1 MANEAAEKAEL
12 RVDTVVTP
20 VESAENRTSK
30 ASEVSPEIMKARL
43 EKALSDIKRLEVE
56 RDEYK
61 RQFDLIA
68 ASSSWRVTAPLRK
81 VGKLMRGVFPL
92 FGRGELGVE
101 PVILRS
107 LERKGSGFA
116 ITGPTPTF
124 DLECTG
130 GALGSKSLVPGLYS
144 FEAEVV
150 TAKGTLCFFLYFGRS
165 NGSEKAFGETERVLF
180 SFDSQKKS
188 RTLLRVPEGIR
199 YLRLE
204 VYDFD
209 GEFSISQIKLRH
221 LGSLNVGALVFNNFI
236 RPLLGNPRLLIAKTR
251 KAFHCVREGGLGAL
265 KAKLFGGQATDNYGE
280 WVARFDSFSGS
291 EVENIRSEAEKLAR
305 KPKISVVTPVF
316 NPPINHFRACL
327 NSVLTQGYQNWELCL
342 SDDCSTDPEVR
353 NVIEEYCAKDQRIKA
368 VFRDSSGHI
377 SAATNSALTIATGDY
392 IAFLDHD
399 DELTPDALYLVAR
412 ELNLHPEA
420 QLLYSDEDKK
430 TSTGIRVNPH
440 FKSDWNPEL
449 LTQQNYVCH
458 LLVIKKSAVDAV
470 GGLRSEFDGAQDWD
484 LILRVGERLSEQ
496 QIRHVPHV
504 LYHWTL
510 IPSSTAQ
517 STAAKPY
524 VLEAQRKAVQQHFD
538 RTGQPATASIWHSI
552 SHIDVERRIEG
563 PAPKVSLVVL
573 TRDKLKLLKP
583 CVDTLLEKTTYRN
596 FEVIIVDNGSIE
608 EETLQYFETIQRD
621 HLNVKVVRDD
631 RPFNFSALN
640 NFGVTHCSGQVLGFL
655 NNDLKFT
662 RGEWLE
668 KMVAQAVRAEVGAV
682 GARLLFPN
690 NLLQHGGVILGIG
703 GVAGHNHK
711 GRPKEDP
718 GYFNRAIL
726 SQNLSAVTAACILLR
741 RDVFERVKGFDEELS
756 VAFND
761 VDFCLR
767 IRAAGFRV
775 VYEPRAELYHYESAS
790 RGYENTPEKFA
801 RFERE
806 IAKMKGRW
814 QAVLAKDPYYNPNL
828 TNLSED
834 FVFAFPPRAPRSW
847 KGA

>member
-1 MANEAAEKAEL
+1 MANDAAQETEL
-12 RVDTVVTP
+12 RECEGVTNATSRP
-20 VESAENRTSK
+20 KRSGESTQ
-30 ASEVSPEIMKARL
+30 VSPEIVTARL
-43 EKALSDIKRLEVE
+43 EKALSDIKRLEGE

-61 RQFDLIA
+61 RQFDLMV
-68 ASSSWRVTAPLRK
+68 ASASWRVTAPLRR
-81 VGKLMRGVFPL
+81 VSKLRKSIFPL
-92 FGRGELGVE
+92 FGRQQYVVTPNPLRGLAVQGERYL
-101 PVILRS
+101 IN
-107 LERKGSGFA
+107 
-116 ITGPTPTF
+116 GPSPTF
-124 DLECTG
+124 DLTFQ
-130 GALGSKSLVPGLYS
+130 GSGVDRVGMVAGLYAL
-144 FEAEVV
+144 EANVE
-150 TAKGTLCFFLYFGRS
+150 TPKGTLSFFLYLGREDKGKKVFS
-165 NGSEKAFGETERVLF
+165 EAERFLLSFESHKGSRQLI
-180 SFDSQKKS
+180 
-188 RTLLRVPEGIR
+188 RIPEGIR
-199 YLRLE
+199 ALHLQ

-209 GEFSISQIKLRH
+209 GHFSISDIKLRH
-221 LGSLNVGALVFNNFI
+221 LGNLNVAASVFNNTI
-236 RPLLGNPRLLIAKTR
+236 RPLLADPRLLLAKSR
-251 KAFHCVREGGLGAL
+251 KGYHLFREGGFGAV
-265 KAKLFGGQATDNYGE
+265 KAKLFGGHVSDNYSD
-280 WVARFDSFSGS
+280 WVERFDSFSDAHL
-291 EVENIRSEAEKLAR
+291 VKIRAAADKLER

-316 NPPINHFRACL
+316 NPPLQHFRMCL
-327 NSVLTQGYQNWELCL
+327 ESVLNQGYQNWELCL

-353 NVIEEYCAKDQRIKA
+353 KVIEEYCAKDQRITA

-377 SAATNSALTIATGDY
+377 SAATNSALKIATGEF

-412 ELNLHPEA
+412 ELNLHPDA

-458 LLVIKKSAVDAV
+458 LLVIKRTAIDEV

-484 LILRVGERLSEQ
+484 LILRVGEKLSEQ
-496 QIRHVPHV
+496 QIRHIPHV

-524 VLEAQRKAVQQHFD
+524 VLEVQRKAVQEHCD

-552 SHIDVERRIEG
+552 SHIEVERCVDG
-563 PAPKVSLVVL
+563 TAPKVSLVIL
-573 TRDKLKLLKP
+573 TRDKLTLLKP
-583 CVDTLLEKTTYRN
+583 CVDTLLEKTTYKN
-596 FEVIIVDNGSIE
+596 YEVIIVDNGSIE
-608 EETLQYFETIQRD
+608 DETLRYFETIQRE
-621 HLNVKVVRDD
+621 HSNVKVVRDD

-640 NFGVTHCSGQVLGFL
+640 NFGVRFCSGQVLGFL

-662 RGEWLE
+662 QGEWLE
-668 KMVAQAVRAEVGAV
+668 KMVAQAVRSEVGAV

-767 IRAAGFRV
+767 IRDAGFRV

-801 RFERE
+801 RFEHE
-806 IAKMKGRW
+806 IATMKGRW
-814 QAVLAKDPYYNPNL
+814 QPVLAKDPYYNPNL

-834 FVFAFPPRAPRSW
+834 FAFGFPPRVRRAW
-847 KGA
+847 AN

>member
-1 MANEAAEKAEL
+1 VL
-12 RVDTVVTP
+12 PLVGRV
-20 VESAENRTSK
+20 E
-30 ASEVSPEIMKARL
+30 
-43 EKALSDIKRLEVE
+43 
-56 RDEYK
+56 
-61 RQFDLIA
+61 F
-68 ASSSWRVTAPLRK
+68 PLR
-81 VGKLMRGVFPL
+81 
-92 FGRGELGVE
+92 
-101 PVILRS
+101 PVICRS
-107 LERKGSGFA
+107 LAVKGDQYA
-116 ITGPTPTF
+116 ITGPTPA
-124 DLECTG
+124 LELEFNA
-130 GALGSKSLVPGLYS
+130 GAVGKDGIRPGVYS
-144 FEAEVV
+144 FDAHVE
-150 TAKGTLCFFLYFGRS
+150 TPKGTLCFFLYLGRAS
-165 NGSEKAFGETERVLF
+165 DSGKGFSEGERFLLR
-180 SFDSQKKS
+180 FDDQKKGS
-188 RTLLRVPEGIR
+188 QLIRIPAGIR

-209 GEFSISQIKLRH
+209 GQFGISDIKLRH
-221 LGSLNVGALVFNNFI
+221 LGSLNVASMVFNSTI
-236 RPLLGNPRLLIAKTR
+236 RPLLANPRLLISKTR
-251 KAFHCVREGGLGAL
+251 KAYHCVREGGFIAL
-265 KAKLFGGQATDNYGE
+265 KAKLFGGRVADNYGD
-280 WVARFDSFSGS
+280 WVTRFDSFSKDD
-291 EVENIRSEAEKLAR
+291 VERIRNAAQRLDR
-305 KPKISVVTPVF
+305 KPKISIVTPVF
-316 NPPINHFRACL
+316 NPPTQHFRACVD
-327 NSVLTQGYQNWELCL
+327 SVLNQGYQNWELCL

-353 NVIEEYCAKDQRIKA
+353 KVIEEYCAKDQRITA

-377 SAATNSALTIATGDY
+377 SAATNSALKIATGEF

-412 ELNLHPEA
+412 ELNLHPDA

-458 LLVIKKSAVDAV
+458 LLVIKRTAIDEV

-484 LILRVGERLSEQ
+484 LILRVGEKLSER
-496 QIRHVPHV
+496 QIRHIPHV

-524 VLEAQRKAVQQHFD
+524 VLEAQRKAVQEHFD

-552 SHIDVERRIEG
+552 SHIDVERRVG
-563 PAPKVSLVVL
+563 GADPKVSLVIL
-573 TRDKLKLLKP
+573 TRDKLELLKP
-583 CVDTLLEKTTYRN
+583 CVDTLLEKTTYKN
-596 FEVIIVDNGSIE
+596 YEVIIVDNGSIE
-608 EETLQYFETIQRD
+608 EETFQYFDGVQRK
-621 HLNVKVVRDD
+621 HPNVKVVRDES
-631 RPFNFSALN
+631 PFNFSALN
-640 NFGVTHCSGQVLGFL
+640 NFGVKYCSGEVLGFL

-668 KMVAQAVRAEVGAV
+668 KMVAQAVRKEVGAV

-741 RDVFERVKGFDEELS
+741 RDVFEGVKGFDEELS

-767 IRAAGFRV
+767 IRDAGFRV

-814 QAVLAKDPYYNPNL
+814 QPVLAKDPYYNPNL

-834 FVFAFPPRAPRSW
+834 FSFGFPPRVRRAWAS
-847 KGA
+847 

>member
-1 MANEAAEKAEL
+1 MSNEAAQETEL
-12 RVDTVVTP
+12 SVETEAKNLKSGQTTLRTAHDVTP
-20 VESAENRTSK
+20 
-30 ASEVSPEIMKARL
+30 EITKARL
-43 EKALSDIKRLEVE
+43 EKALGDIKRIELE

-61 RQFDLIA
+61 RQFELITQSA
-68 ASSSWRVTAPLRK
+68 SWRVTAPLRTLS
-81 VGKLMRGVFPL
+81 KLARSVVPL
-92 FGRGELGVE
+92 LGRGEFSLTPRIV
-101 PVILRS
+101 RS
-107 LERKGSGFA
+107 LTATGDQYA
-116 ITGPTPTF
+116 ITGPTPTL
-124 DLECTG
+124 DLEFNIGDG
-130 GALGSKSLVPGLYS
+130 GLQPGFYSLDADVSTP
-144 FEAEVV
+144 
-150 TAKGTLCFFLYFGRS
+150 KGTLCFFLYLGHSSESGKGFSEGNRFLLPFDDQKRGRQLIRIP
-165 NGSEKAFGETERVLF
+165 A
-180 SFDSQKKS
+180 
-188 RTLLRVPEGIR
+188 GIR

-209 GEFSISQIKLRH
+209 GQFGISDIRLRH
-221 LGSLNVGALVFNNFI
+221 LGSLNVASMVFNSTI
-236 RPLLGNPRLLIAKTR
+236 RPLLANPRELIAKTR
-251 KAFHCVREGGLGAL
+251 KAYHCVREGGLIAL
-265 KAKLFGGQATDNYGE
+265 KAKLFGGRVADNYGD
-280 WVARFDSFSGS
+280 WVNRFDDFSK
-291 EVENIRSEAEKLAR
+291 EDVERIRNAAGRLER
-305 KPKISVVTPVF
+305 TPKISVVTPVF
-316 NPPINHFRACL
+316 NPPIHHFRACVE
-327 NSVLTQGYQNWELCL
+327 SVLTQGYQNWELCL

-353 NVIEEYCAKDQRIKA
+353 KVIEEYCAKDPRVKA

-377 SAATNSALTIATGDY
+377 SAATNSALKIATGDY

-458 LLVIKKSAVDAV
+458 LLVIKKSAVDAA

-484 LILRVGERLSEQ
+484 LILRVSEKLNEQ
-496 QIRHVPHV
+496 QIRHIPHV

-524 VLEAQRKAVQQHFD
+524 VLEAQRKAVQEHFD
-538 RTGQPATASIWHSI
+538 RTLQPATASIWHSI

-563 PAPKVSLVVL
+563 PAPKVSLVIL

-583 CVDTLLEKTTYRN
+583 CVDTLLEKTTYKN
-596 FEVIIVDNGSIE
+596 YEVIIVDNGSIE
-608 EETLQYFETIQRD
+608 EETLQYFEMIQRE
-621 HLNVKVVRDD
+621 HANVKVVRDD

-640 NFGVTHCSGQVLGFL
+640 NFGVTYCSGQVLGFL

-668 KMVAQAVRAEVGAV
+668 KMVAQAVRTEVGAV

-741 RDVFERVKGFDEELS
+741 RDVFDRVKGFDEELS

-767 IRAAGFRV
+767 IRDAGFRV

-806 IAKMKGRW
+806 IATMKGRW
-814 QAVLAKDPYYNPNL
+814 QPVLARDPYYNPNL

-834 FVFAFPPRAPRSW
+834 FAFGFPPRVRRAW
-847 KGA
+847 AN